1 MNTEIFFDGISPN
14 VSLSATVKKGDD
26 SMDST
31 SVAGRS
37 EAVPGYEGFMICRWK
52 KYCLF

>member
-1 MNTEIFFDGISPN
+1 MASAN

-26 SMDST
+26 SMELY

-37 EAVPGYEGFMICRWK
+37 GAVPGYEG
-52 KYCLF
+52 L